1 VARPEAL
8 PSVDAGGL
16 TTGARLPVRPAVVA
30 AAALA
35 ASMVV
40 GATMAQSP
48 RLGVAATMALCY
60 VPLVLLNL
68 RVGIVL
74 WLPLVFLPAVTALGA
89 GPNAAGI
96 LILLAWLGAFATRDS
111 SVPRLVAEHGRLLV
125 GLAVLILWMTLS
137 MAWAV
142 RSPLGTDAFFGW
154 LIAGAIVVVASTV
167 LVDGRY
173 LRLAAAAFVAGAVIS
188 VAVGLVGGAVQTPT
202 NAAQEVA
209 PRIVGGSGD
218 PNFLAAGIVPAIA
231 LAFGLGAGSRRVA
244 VRLAVLPAM
253 AFLMAGLVA
262 TQSRGG
268 LVAAVVA
275 AAAALVLAPRGRS
288 WVLTGLLW
296 IVGAAIVSYL
306 VDPVAWQRLADFNE
320 SSGRS
325 ELWSVAWRI
334 WEDHPVAGVGMHAF
348 MDNASSYVREL
359 GPLEYAKYIV
369 EQPQVVHNTY
379 LELLAE
385 AGIVGFALY
394 TGVVAACVRCAWRAA
409 GRFDRMGDLA
419 MATLSRAVIV
429 GVVAMLTAA
438 FFISSETDQR
448 LWVLLAMGPALLAA
462 AKRQARL
469 PGGDKIA
476 DREPALTPTSP
487 ARRR

>member
-1 VARPEAL
+1 MARPEAL
-8 PSVDAGGL
+8 LSAEAPRL
-16 TTGARLPVRPAVVA
+16 TTGVRLPVRPAVIA
-30 AAALA
+30 AVALA
-35 ASMVV
+35 ASAVV
-40 GATMAQSP
+40 GAAMAQSP

-68 RVGIVL
+68 RLGVVL
-74 WLPLVFLPAVTALGA
+74 WLPLVFLPAVTALGPA
-89 GPNAAGI
+89 PNAAGT
-96 LILLAWLGAFATRDS
+96 LILFAWLGAFATRYS
-111 SVPRLVAEHGRLLV
+111 NVPRLVAEHRRLL
-125 GLAVLILWMTLS
+125 LALGVLILWMMLS
-137 MAWAV
+137 MAWAL

-154 LIAGAIVVVASTV
+154 LIGGAIVLVVSTV
-167 LVDGRY
+167 VVDRRY

-188 VAVGLVGGAVQTPT
+188 VAIGLVGGAVQTPT
-202 NAAQEVA
+202 NAAQEIA

-231 LAFGLGAGSRRVA
+231 LAFGLAAGTRRVA
-244 VRLAVLPAM
+244 VRLAVLPAV
-253 AFLMAGLVA
+253 AFLMVGLVA

-275 AAAALVLAPRGRS
+275 AVAALVLARRGRS

-320 SSGRS
+320 SSGRG
-325 ELWSVAWRI
+325 ELWSVAWRV
-334 WEDHPVAGVGMHAF
+334 WQDHPVVGVGMHGF
-348 MDNASSYVREL
+348 VDNAGIHVREL

-385 AGIVGFALY
+385 AGIVGLALY
-394 TGVVAACVRCAWRAA
+394 AAVVAACLRCASSAA
-409 GRFDRMGDLA
+409 GRFERQGDLA

-438 FFISSETDQR
+438 FFISAETDQR

-462 AKRQARL
+462 ARRQPPSLMA
-469 PGGDKIA
+469 
-476 DREPALTPTSP
+476 PTSP
-487 ARRR
+487 ARGR